1 MPNVKPWLTTD
12 DLVEAVK
19 LTMSFPLSQN
29 SFTYNNIVTFL
40 NQELQLNAVPTL
52 LEEHQEYLVYKT
64 AIPLVSNISRYPIPD
79 RSIGMTL
86 RDVKFADQ
94 SGNYYDITRIAPDD
108 KAFFQQSN
116 GSNQTVGKFYLEG
129 NEMVLT
135 PQLLS
140 NPTGYL
146 IQFFHLRPNY
156 LVRNERAAIIKHF
169 HKRIEI
175 IDNTLIV
182 PGDEIEVM
190 IGNQS
195 PSPTS
200 FILTAVNSNAQTIS
214 NIGFDGKITTNFVH
228 GFPLNSFL
236 NISLSGVSGTTLNI
250 NNSLIGVIS
259 TGTNTLQIE
268 DSNINV
274 VSPTYTFTVTSA
286 NATAGAI
293 YENNGNYFTVVNTIT
308 GSTTLVTNG
317 IQNPLLTGTLT
328 KISGDGD
335 STIAFSSYSLLTYN
349 GYIFTVAS
357 ANATSGAVY
366 QNGNGELF
374 TVLNTITGSTQLS
387 TSGTISTESTG
398 TLTRVSGTGDLTIS
412 FASFLPV
419 INTGGSYSIS
429 NQFVVGASAA
439 TTASNAVAVT
449 NAAGVSGLTAVV
461 VDATDIEFQYSDISD
476 TFYISNSS
484 AFSVDNVHLEIQFDQ
499 LDATYTDPDTDITTP
514 LYVDGCLVDFLQT
527 KPGHRTYTYDVELV
541 DATGVRG
548 KFPVAQLQNYMSNSN
563 GGVLEF
569 YPIKVGDYI
578 CLQNECIIPQIPPEL
593 HHALAERAASRV
605 LMAIGDKEGYAA
617 SMSKIQEMDRK
628 QQTLIG
634 SRVES
639 SVPKVFNRY
648 SLLRLGKSRFRR
660 RY

>member
-1 MPNVKPWLTTD
+1 MPNVKPYLTTD

-29 SFTYNNIVTFL
+29 SFTYDNIVTFL

-135 PQLLS
+135 PQLIS

-156 LVRNERAAIIKHF
+156 LVRNDRAAIIQRFNK
-169 HKRIEI
+169 KVTLI
-175 IDNTLIV
+175 NNSLIV
-182 PGDEIEVM
+182 PGDIIEV
-190 IGNQS
+190 IVGNQT

-200 FILTAVNSNAQTIS
+200 ATFTAVNSNAQTIQF
-214 NIGFDGKITTNFVH
+214 IGFDGTIRTNFVH
-228 GFPLNSFL
+228 GFPLNEIL
-236 NISLSGVSGTTLNI
+236 NATLTGVSGTTLNI
-250 NNSLIGVIS
+250 NNTLLSITS
-259 TGTNTLQIE
+259 TGSNTLQI
-268 DSNINV
+268 DNSNINV

-286 NATAGAI
+286 NATAGAV

-317 IQNPLLTGTLT
+317 FQNPLTSGTLT
-328 KISGDGD
+328 KISGGGD
-335 STIAFSSYSLLTYN
+335 NTIAFSAYSLLTYN
-349 GYIFTVAS
+349 GYVFTVSA
-357 ANATSGAVY
+357 ANATSGATY
-366 QNGNGELF
+366 QNGNGEIF
-374 TVLNTITGSTQLS
+374 TVASTITGSTELI
-387 TSGTISTESTG
+387 TSGTISTESAG
-398 TLTRVSGTGDLTIS
+398 TLTKLTGTGDTTITFTS
-412 FASFLPV
+412 FTPV
-419 INTGGSYSIS
+419 VLTGGSYSIP
-429 NQFVVGASAA
+429 NQFVVGATAT
-439 TTASNAVAVT
+439 TTASNLT
-449 NAAGVSGLTAVV
+449 TLINAQGISGLAA
-461 VDATDIEFQYSDISD
+461 ATVETSNVQIQYTDVSD
-476 TFYISNSS
+476 TFYTSNST
-484 AFSVDNVHLEIQFDQ
+484 AFGIDNVNLEVEFYE
-499 LDATYTDPDTDITTP
+499 LKTSYTDPDTDVTTP
-514 LYVDGCLVDFLQT
+514 LFTNGCLVDFLQT
-527 KPGHRTYTYDVELV
+527 KPGHRTYTYDVTMTLNGGNT
-541 DATGVRG
+541 A
-548 KFPVAQLQNYMSNSN
+548 KFPIAQLQNYMSNSN
-563 GGVLEF
+563 GGTLEF
-569 YPIKVGDYI
+569 YPIKVNDYV

-605 LMAIGDKEGYAA
+605 LMAIGDKDGYAA
-617 SMSKIQEMDRK
+617 SMSKIQEMDKK

>member
-1 MPNVKPWLTTD
+1 MSNVKPWLTTD

-29 SFTYNNIVTFL
+29 SFTYDNIVTFL

-135 PQLLS
+135 PQLIS

-156 LVRNERAAIIKHF
+156 LVRNERAAIIQHF
-169 HKRIEI
+169 NKKI
-175 IDNTLIV
+175 TLINNSLIV
-182 PGDEIEVM
+182 AGDEIEV
-190 IGNQS
+190 IVGNQS
-195 PSPTS
+195 PSPITVN
-200 FILTAVNSNAQTIS
+200 FTATNGVPVGSEFL
-214 NIGFDGKITTNFVH
+214 IGATAANTAANLVA
-228 GFPLNSFL
+228 
-236 NISLSGVSGTTLNI
+236 TI
-250 NNSLIGVIS
+250 NN
-259 TGTNTLQIE
+259 Q
-268 DSNINV
+268 
-274 VSPTYTFTVTSA
+274 
-286 NATAGAI
+286 
-293 YENNGNYFTVVNTIT
+293 
-308 GSTTLVTNG
+308 G
-317 IQNPLLTGTLT
+317 I
-328 KISGDGD
+328 
-335 STIAFSSYSLLTYN
+335 
-349 GYIFTVAS
+349 
-357 ANATSGAVY
+357 
-366 QNGNGELF
+366 
-374 TVLNTITGSTQLS
+374 
-387 TSGTISTESTG
+387 
-398 TLTRVSGTGDLTIS
+398 
-412 FASFLPV
+412 
-419 INTGGSYSIS
+419 
-429 NQFVVGASAA
+429 
-439 TTASNAVAVT
+439 
-449 NAAGVSGLTAVV
+449 SGLTASVV
-461 VDATDIEFQYSDISD
+461 EISNVQIQYTDISD
-476 TFYISNSS
+476 TFYVSNTS
-484 AFSVDNVHLEIQFDQ
+484 AFGIDNVNLEIEFDQ
-499 LDATYTDPDTDITTP
+499 LNPTYTDPDTDITTP
-514 LYVDGCLVDFLQT
+514 LYEPGCIVDFLQT
-527 KPGHRTYTYDVELV
+527 KPGHRTYTYDVTTVSISGLT
-541 DATGVRG
+541 A
-548 KFPVAQLQNYMSNSN
+548 KFPISQLQNYMSNSN

-605 LMAIGDKEGYAA
+605 LMAIGDREGYAA
-617 SMSKIQEMDRK
+617 SLSKIQEMDKK

>member
-1 MPNVKPWLTTD
+1 MPNVKPYLTTD

-40 NQELQLNAVPTL
+40 NQEMQLNAVPTL

-135 PQLLS
+135 PQLIS

-156 LVRNERAAIIKHF
+156 LVRNERAAIVEHF
-169 HKRIEI
+169 HKEVVLVSNSLIAAGDQINI
-175 IDNTLIV
+175 IV
-182 PGDEIEVM
+182 
-190 IGNQS
+190 GNQS
-195 PSPTS
+195 PSPITLT
-200 FILTAVNSNAQTIS
+200 LTAVTGVPSNTTEFKIGSTLLATAT
-214 NIGFDGKITTNFVH
+214 NIVAAVNMQGIT
-228 GFPLNSFL
+228 G
-236 NISLSGVSGTTLNI
+236 LSAVVENGTTI
-250 NNSLIGVIS
+250 KAVM
-259 TGTNTLQIE
+259 Q
-268 DSNINV
+268 
-274 VSPTYTFTVTSA
+274 YT
-286 NATAGAI
+286 
-293 YENNGNYFTVVNTIT
+293 
-308 GSTTLVTNG
+308 
-317 IQNPLLTGTLT
+317 
-328 KISGDGD
+328 
-335 STIAFSSYSLLTYN
+335 
-349 GYIFTVAS
+349 
-357 ANATSGAVY
+357 
-366 QNGNGELF
+366 
-374 TVLNTITGSTQLS
+374 
-387 TSGTISTESTG
+387 
-398 TLTRVSGTGDLTIS
+398 
-412 FASFLPV
+412 
-419 INTGGSYSIS
+419 
-429 NQFVVGASAA
+429 
-439 TTASNAVAVT
+439 
-449 NAAGVSGLTAVV
+449 
-461 VDATDIEFQYSDISD
+461 DISD
-476 TFYISNSS
+476 TFDTTNAS
-484 AFSVDNVHLEIQFDQ
+484 AFIIDNNNITIHFDQ
-499 LDATYTDPDTDITTP
+499 LPPTYTDPDTDITTT
-514 LYVDGCLVDFLQT
+514 LYEPGCLVDFLQT
-527 KPGHRTYTYDVELV
+527 KPGHRTYTYDVTMV
-541 DATGVRG
+541 SISGNHAS
-548 KFPVAQLQNYMSNSN
+548 FPVAQLQNYMSNSN

-605 LMAIGDKEGYAA
+605 LMAIGDREGYAISA
-617 SMSKIQEMDRK
+617 AKIKEMDSK
-628 QQTLIG
+628 QATLIG

>member
-1 MPNVKPWLTTD
+1 MPNVKPYLTTD

-29 SFTYNNIVTFL
+29 SFTYDNIVTFL

-135 PQLLS
+135 PQLIS

-156 LVRNERAAIIKHF
+156 LVRNGRAAIIQHF
-169 HKRIEI
+169 HKKIEL
-175 IDNTLIV
+175 IDNSLIAV
-182 PGDEIEVM
+182 GDEIQII
-190 IGNQS
+190 IGIQS
-195 PSPTS
+195 PNPTTLT
-200 FILTAVNSNAQTIS
+200 LTAT
-214 NIGFDGKITTNFVH
+214 
-228 GFPLNSFL
+228 
-236 NISLSGVSGTTLNI
+236 SGVPSSTEF
-250 NNSLIGVIS
+250 LIGV
-259 TGTNTLQIE
+259 N
-268 DSNINV
+268 
-274 VSPTYTFTVTSA
+274 A
-286 NATAGAI
+286 AATAANIVTTVNNQGIAGLSAI
-293 YENNGNYFTVVNTIT
+293 VIE
-308 GSTTLVTNG
+308 
-317 IQNPLLTGTLT
+317 
-328 KISGDGD
+328 
-335 STIAFSSYSLLTYN
+335 
-349 GYIFTVAS
+349 
-357 ANATSGAVY
+357 TSNV
-366 QNGNGELF
+366 
-374 TVLNTITGSTQLS
+374 
-387 TSGTISTESTG
+387 
-398 TLTRVSGTGDLTIS
+398 
-412 FASFLPV
+412 
-419 INTGGSYSIS
+419 
-429 NQFVVGASAA
+429 
-439 TTASNAVAVT
+439 
-449 NAAGVSGLTAVV
+449 
-461 VDATDIEFQYSDISD
+461 EFQYSDISN
-476 TFYISNSS
+476 TFNISNTS
-484 AFSVDNVHLEIQFDQ
+484 AFGIDNTNLEIQFDQ
-499 LDATYTDPDTDITTP
+499 LPATYTDPDTDITTT
-514 LYVDGCLVDFLQT
+514 LYEQGCLVDFLQT
-527 KPGHRTYTYDVELV
+527 KPGHRTYTYDVTMV
-541 DATGVRG
+541 YVSGVRA
-548 KFPVAQLQNYMSNSN
+548 KFPISQLQNYMSNSN
-563 GGVLEF
+563 GGTLEF

-605 LMAIGDKEGYAA
+605 LMAIGDRDGYAA
-617 SMSKIQEMDRK
+617 SVAKIQEMDRK